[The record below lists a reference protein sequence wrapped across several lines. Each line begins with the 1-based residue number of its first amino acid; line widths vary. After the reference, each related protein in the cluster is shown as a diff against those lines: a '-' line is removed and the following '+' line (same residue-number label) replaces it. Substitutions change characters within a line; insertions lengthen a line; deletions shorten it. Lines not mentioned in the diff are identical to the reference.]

1 MTRSHLRH
9 AGLPVDEQRAAL
21 DRILRASPTLMRTLA
36 ALRRLALPDA
46 WLVSGAIYN
55 QVWNHLTGR
64 PDMYGVKDIDIF
76 YFDPDTSYEAEDRH
90 LALSSL
96 RKYSGVRG
104 RAPLPRPDQMT
115 DFTYLPPDE
124 PVRVIHADHALLL
137 VDKPAGLLSVP
148 GKGDHLSDCMIG
160 RVRRIFP
167 EVLLVHRL
175 DLDTSGIM
183 VFALTRH
190 AQRDLGA
197 QFEGRQTRKVYRAR
211 LWGHLEPKEGTVDL
225 PLIVDWPNRPRQH
238 VNHETGKPAQ
248 TGWRVLG
255 HDPDGTSRVRLYP
268 LTGRSHQLRV
278 HCQALGHPIL
288 GDPLY
293 ADGPARAYPRLMLH
307 AESLR
312 FRHPDSGKGM
322 TFSAPC
328 PFP

>member
-1 MTRSHLRH
+1 MS
-9 AGLPVDEQRAAL
+9 
-21 DRILRASPTLMRTLA
+21 
-36 ALRRLALPDA
+36 
-46 WLVSGAIYN
+46 
-55 QVWNHLTGR
+55 
-64 PDMYGVKDIDIF
+64 
-76 YFDPDTSYEAEDRH
+76 
-90 LALSSL
+90 
-96 RKYSGVRG
+96 
-104 RAPLPRPDQMT
+104 
-115 DFTYLPPDE
+115 DFTYAPPDE
-124 PVRVIHADHALLL
+124 PVRILHADHQVVL

-148 GKGDHLSDCMIG
+148 GKGDHLSDCMIA
-160 RVRRIFP
+160 RVQMILP
-167 EVLLVHRL
+167 EALLVHRL
-175 DLDTSGIM
+175 DLDTSGVM

-197 QFEGRQTRKVYRAR
+197 QFEERQTKKVYRAR
-211 LWGHLEPKEGTVDL
+211 LWGRLEEREGTVDL

-255 HDPDGTSRVRLYP
+255 YEPEGHTRVRLYP

-278 HCQALGHPIL
+278 HMLSLGHPIL

-293 ADGPARAYPRLMLH
+293 AEGAARNFPRLMLH